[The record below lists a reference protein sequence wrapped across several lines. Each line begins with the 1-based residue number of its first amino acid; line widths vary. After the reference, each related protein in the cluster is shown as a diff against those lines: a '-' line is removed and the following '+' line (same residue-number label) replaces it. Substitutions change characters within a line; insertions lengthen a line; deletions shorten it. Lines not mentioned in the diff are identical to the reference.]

1 MATLTPQCT
10 LPILNIISYF
20 EFQLGRDDDLN
31 NYSNEEMAIRIRHLG
46 SRWTQDREIE
56 REKIFILSA
65 ANVDLVL

>member
-1 MATLTPQCT
+1 MATLTPQCP